1 MVLLTAL
8 VFFNTYVWIMAATI
22 SGMRLLV
29 AMVFLVSVAAVFVIS
44 GTVERVRPML
54 RSSAVSP
61 LTAKGSPTHRLPRC
75 PIQPASPP
83 LPTWID
89 LNVVFVLATS
99 QLVQISVVAAL
110 TGTLYL
116 VLGLIVLTPELLK
129 NGPTRHHIRRVR
141 LTVPVP
147 DSLIHMC
154 LFLGALTFMYISARA
169 VGDTEYRSTSSTL

>member
-22 SGMRLLV
+22 SGMQLLV

-54 RSSAVSP
+54 RSSAVVPAYSERLADTP
-61 LTAKGSPTHRLPRC
+61 FATMPDPKPDPDGSDPFR
-75 PIQPASPP
+75 
-83 LPTWID
+83 PTWIER

-116 VLGLIVLTPELLK
+116 VLGLIVLTPELL
-129 NGPTRHHIRRVR
+129 NT
-141 LTVPVP
+141 
-147 DSLIHMC
+147 
-154 LFLGALTFMYISARA
+154 ISDVDAR
-169 VGDTEYRSTSSTL
+169 

>member
-1 MVLLTAL
+1 MTPDEPSAAAHAAIPSTGPCAL

-22 SGMRLLV
+22 SGMQLLF

-54 RSSAVSP
+54 RSSAVVPADSERLADTP
-61 LTAKGSPTHRLPRC
+61 FATMPDPKPDPDGSDPFR
-75 PIQPASPP
+75 
-83 LPTWID
+83 PTWIER

-116 VLGLIVLTPELLK
+116 VLGLIVLTPELL
-129 NGPTRHHIRRVR
+129 NT
-141 LTVPVP
+141 
-147 DSLIHMC
+147 
-154 LFLGALTFMYISARA
+154 ISDVDAR
-169 VGDTEYRSTSSTL
+169 